1 MNAQQ
6 LIKEAEDHMAKSLD
20 AAKRELAGVRTGKA
34 TTGILDSVRVD
45 YYGTQMPL
53 KQLANMAA
61 PEPRL
66 LTVTP
71 FDKGAAPAIEKAIRD
86 AGLGLNPSSD
96 GGTIRIPIPQLNEE
110 RRKELVKVARGMAEH
125 GRVAVRNVRHHTN
138 DRLKQLEKDG
148 AITEDEHK
156 REAKRIQ
163 DLTDV
168 SIKKLDDLLK
178 AKEADIMEV

>member
-6 LIKEAEDHMAKSLD
+6 LIQEAEDHMAKSLD
-20 AAKRELAGVRTGKA
+20 AAKRELSGVRTGKA
-34 TTGILDSVRVD
+34 TTSILDSVRVD
-45 YYGTQMPL
+45 YYGTHMPL
-53 KQLANMAA
+53 KQLANMSA

-66 LTVTP
+66 LTVQP
-71 FDKGAAPAIEKAIRD
+71 FDKGAGPAIEKAIRD

-96 GGTIRIPIPQLNEE
+96 GGIIRVPIPQLTEE
-110 RRKELVKVARGMAEH
+110 RRKDLVKVVRSMVEH

-163 DLTDV
+163 DMTDA

-178 AKEADIMEV
+178 TKEADILEV